1 MPYIFFNSRKE
12 MKKILILLTVLF
24 SIGFSKD
31 FIKLGNEAYDKNNYQ
46 KAAEFYQK
54 ACDEGIASGCA
65 TSGVLYA
72 GGKGVRQDYQK
83 AAEFLKKGCDGGI
96 AMGCGNLGI
105 VYAKQRNYS
114 TAKEYYGKACD
125 LNLPLACDRY
135 KELNEKGY

>member
-1 MPYIFFNSRKE
+1 
-12 MKKILILLTVLF
+12 MKKTLILLTVLF

-54 ACDEGIASGCA
+54 ACDGGIASGCA

-72 GGKGVRQDYQK
+72 DGRGVKQDYQK
-83 AAEFLKKGCDGGI
+83 AAELLKKGCDGGY